1 MSFVVAEA
9 ETRERFGESRTLL
22 DELRRAAPPPLQ
34 PLTQVQKA
42 QRGLWLVSLY
52 AAVERSVNASVEAAL
67 YEISAERVKSADTVS
82 SIHSIFHFPKV
93 QSLHSC
99 GRGSIFDKSIA
110 LLEASS
116 GHEILQTT
124 DNPLAPSL
132 QNVDSKTMLWVL
144 GLFGASAMAA
154 SPAALGRTNT
164 LRERRNAVAHGR
176 ESAANV
182 GERYTITELE
192 NMYNAGDEV
201 VTAFSTALKDHCTSK
216 SYLRI
221 TA

>member
-1 MSFVVAEA
+1 MSFAIAEA
-9 ETRERFGESRTLL
+9 ETRERFGESRILL
-22 DELRRAAPPPLQ
+22 AELRRGAPPPLQ
-34 PLTQVQKA
+34 PVTQLQKA

-67 YEISAERVKSADTVS
+67 NEISAEGIKSADTVS
-82 SIHSIFHFPKV
+82 SLHSIFHFPKV

-99 GRGSIFDKSIA
+99 GRNSIFEKSIA
-110 LLEASS
+110 LLSASA
-116 GHEILQTT
+116 GDEILRTT

-144 GLFGASAMAA
+144 GLFGASAMSA

-201 VTAFSTALKDHCTSK
+201 VTAFSSALKDHCTTK
-216 SYLRI
+216 SYLRT